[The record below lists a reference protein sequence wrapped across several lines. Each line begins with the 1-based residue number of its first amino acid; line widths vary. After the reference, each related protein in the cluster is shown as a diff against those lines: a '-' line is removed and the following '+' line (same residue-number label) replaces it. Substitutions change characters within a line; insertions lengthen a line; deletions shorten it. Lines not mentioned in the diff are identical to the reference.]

1 MVTEYFVCAMSGL
14 FSTDASNTSTNS
26 ITCDDVMDADISLVT
41 CHRVVS
47 MYASALF
54 LSSAI
59 DVFWTIKSACT
70 IRTFAVMLRF
80 WGNREI
86 IDLDDIFRCNRLQ
99 EEVIIF
105 LQ

>member
-1 MVTEYFVCAMSGL
+1 
-14 FSTDASNTSTNS
+14 
-26 ITCDDVMDADISLVT
+26 MDADISLVT